1 MQELDMNELLSIEG
15 ISECYPRWALIEAAK
30 RGAQIEFW
38 PIYNGTRR
46 SYRRYGQIAKY
57 FDMPGK
63 NYYVDTQNRPSVRG
77 ILQNVYAQKL
87 ANEALETSPIVN
99 QPIQVP
105 MTEEPKKKQMSA
117 QQKRNLKRRSGIQSA
132 HHQIKNSIKHVKRR
146 LNGLDLMMQLE
157 ISRATT
163 MNRKFT
169 IKMVELEEQTKNC
182 EKRLAELELTRD
194 VLNSFLKG

>member
-1 MQELDMNELLSIEG
+1 
-15 ISECYPRWALIEAAK
+15 
-30 RGAQIEFW
+30 
-38 PIYNGTRR
+38 
-46 SYRRYGQIAKY
+46 
-57 FDMPGK
+57 
-63 NYYVDTQNRPSVRG
+63 
-77 ILQNVYAQKL
+77 
-87 ANEALETSPIVN
+87 
-99 QPIQVP
+99 

-157 ISRATT
+157 ISRAET

-169 IKMVELEEQTKNC
+169 IKMVEIEEQTKNC